1 MKFIKYVLI
10 LAMVIVCMLIAI
22 PSATAMKDPIVD
34 VKISRIGID
43 SIHLNITITNSDQ
56 RDVYLTGLDYSISDP
71 VGGSGSEKW
80 GAPRLI
86 KPDKS
91 ITYCSNHIITGGDPL
106 ENFLRKGSANITIVG
121 SLFMESNSN
130 TFVVPFHKTTTI
142 FLETDE
148 ANQATSPY
156 ITEITLEVSRLTD
169 EKGVIKMVITTTNI
183 SISNPNPVAFNLREF
198 YCELT
203 AMQKKDEKM
212 RVLKSLPGCGYSSSN
227 TRLIMPNNIYVYNLE
242 KTISDND
249 TIQYFINEEPKY
261 IRVKGSAFVTPK
273 ETGWSPAY
281 FEPGFNTIITIND
294 EELIASVTPT
304 PEATIPEKTYG
315 FKAIYVITGVLAAA
329 YFSKRFK

>member
-1 MKFIKYVLI
+1 MKFIKYVL
-10 LAMVIVCMLIAI
+10 LLTMVIVCILIAI
-22 PSATAMKDPIVD
+22 PSSTAIKDPIVD

-43 SIHLNITITNSDQ
+43 SIYLNITITNSDQ

-80 GAPRLI
+80 GTPRLI

-91 ITYCSNHIITGGDPL
+91 ITYRSNHIITGGDPL
-106 ENFLRKGSANITIVG
+106 ENFLRKGSANITISG
-121 SLFMESNSN
+121 SLFMESDSN

-156 ITEITLEVSRLTD
+156 ITDIKLEVSRLTD
-169 EKGVIKMVITTTNI
+169 EKGVIKRIITTTNI
-183 SISNPNPVAFNLREF
+183 SIFNPNPVAFNLREF
-198 YCELT
+198 YCEIT

-227 TRLIMPNNIYVYNLE
+227 TRLIMPNDIYVYNLE

-249 TIQYFINEEPKY
+249 TIQYFISEEPKY
-261 IRVKGSAFVTPK
+261 IRVKGSAFLIPK

-281 FEPGFNTIITIND
+281 FEPDFNTIITIND

-315 FKAIYVITGVLAAA
+315 FKAIYVITGFLAAA
-329 YFSKRFK
+329 YFSKIFK